1 MRRLRGSGYGSLLLV
16 VVAACAV
23 FLFNS
28 LINSR
33 SHSTP
38 EPSVGSAAGTGAPSV
53 DGGTGSQSGSAAA
66 PEPAPSEPGSPGP
79 SEHRSRGTGAGGRDA
94 AGPLAGKVI
103 ALDPG
108 HGGHDRGARGPAG
121 SHEADNTLATALHAK
136 EVLEEAGAT
145 VVLTRTG
152 DYDPGF
158 ELLGDVG
165 KSALL
170 AHRVVIAEQAG
181 ADVLISVHNDANLNR
196 ALTGTTTYTWRDFDL
211 AEAIQQALVSR
222 LQSRDVGVMQA
233 PFWVVQRAQIPAV
246 LVEIGFISN
255 PDEERLLGSDHYQ
268 RLAAEA
274 LRDGL
279 TRYFRG

>member
-1 MRRLRGSGYGSLLLV
+1 MRRLRGPGRGSLLLV
-16 VVAACAV
+16 VVAACA
-23 FLFNS
+23 FF
-28 LINSR
+28 LINSIINPLSR
-33 SHSTP
+33 STL
-38 EPSVGSAAGTGAPSV
+38 EPSVGPVPGAQAPEGHEGTGAEP
-53 DGGTGSQSGSAAA
+53 GNAATPESLP
-66 PEPAPSEPGSPGP
+66 PEPGTPDPSESPP
-79 SEHRSRGTGAGGRDA
+79 RGTGAGGA
-94 AGPLAGKVI
+94 HAPGPLAGKVI

-108 HGGHDRGARGPAG
+108 HGGRDRGARGPAG

-136 EVLEEAGAT
+136 EVLEKAGAT

-181 ADVLISVHNDANLNR
+181 ADVLISIHNDANLNR

-222 LQSRDVGVMQA
+222 LQSRDVGVLQA
-233 PFWVVQRAQIPAV
+233 PFWVVQRAQVPAV

-255 PDEERLLGSDHYQ
+255 PREEQLLGSDHYQ

-279 TRYFRG
+279 IRYFHG

>member
-1 MRRLRGSGYGSLLLV
+1 
-16 VVAACAV
+16 
-23 FLFNS
+23 
-28 LINSR
+28 
-33 SHSTP
+33 
-38 EPSVGSAAGTGAPSV
+38 
-53 DGGTGSQSGSAAA
+53 
-66 PEPAPSEPGSPGP
+66 
-79 SEHRSRGTGAGGRDA
+79 
-94 AGPLAGKVI
+94 VI

-108 HGGHDRGARGPAG
+108 HGGRDRGARGPG
-121 SHEADNTLATALHAK
+121 GTHEADNTLATALHAK
-136 EVLEEAGAT
+136 DVLEEAGAT

-158 ELLGDVG
+158 ELLGDVS

-181 ADVLISVHNDANLNR
+181 ADVLISIHNDANVNR

-211 AEAIQQALVSR
+211 AEAIQQALVNR
-222 LQSRDVGVMQA
+222 LQSRDVGVLQA
-233 PFWVVQRAQIPAV
+233 PFWVVRRAQIPAV

-255 PDEERLLGSDHYQ
+255 PKEEQLLGSDHYQ